1 MRTIGFFK
9 NGGLA
14 MLLGFACLLA
24 GLGFGIAGDPRMRPV
39 VILIVLGII
48 QLAGVVGVQMRRLQQ
63 LEHLL
68 LTDSPEARQF
78 RRRLQLADSP
88 SGSAPAPQAAS
99 APPPH

>member
-1 MRTIGFFK
+1 MKPQGFFR

-24 GLGFGIAGDPRMRPV
+24 AMGFGIAGEPGMRPV

-48 QLAGVVGVQMRRLQQ
+48 QLSGVVSVQLRRLQQ

-68 LTDSPEARQF
+68 LGETPEARKF
-78 RRRLQLADSP
+78 RRRLQLADSAAESVPP
-88 SGSAPAPQAAS
+88 SPAP
-99 APPPH
+99 PLPPH